1 VPLNKFKKYIIVCA
15 RVHPGET
22 NASYIMQGFI
32 KFITSP
38 TNPEAIE
45 LRKRIVFKIIPM
57 TNPDGVII
65 GNYRTSMSGNDLNR
79 QFITPNTKLHPTVC
93 AIKAL
98 VASIINNAKEPEPLA
113 SFIDIHG
120 HSRKKSIFIYGPH
133 FPLHN
138 ERYLKM
144 RVLPKLL
151 SERSEMFRFFSC
163 KFRIQKSKL
172 KAARV
177 VLWNEFNIMN
187 CFTLEAS
194 FHGYID
200 KERRTIEFTT
210 EMLEQMGAVLGSG
223 FHEYQIL
230 VEEDEKQK
238 LILKKQI
245 KNKKKKIKAKDIAKA
260 YNIKQEKQITAVKAN
275 EEEITLTDG
284 KKDTGSMLDSG
295 FISEDGDKGG

>member
-1 VPLNKFKKYIIVCA
+1 MCKSLSGLEVPLLTVTSRVNRANFEEIDPSEFASPEQVPLNKYKKYIIVCA
-15 RVHPGET
+15 RVHPGEA
-22 NASYIMQGFI
+22 NSSYIMQGFL
-32 KFITSP
+32 KFITRD
-38 TNPEAIE
+38 TNAEACE
-45 LRKRIVFKIIPM
+45 LRKRIIFKIIPM

-65 GNYRTSMSGNDLNR
+65 GNYRSSLCGSDLNR
-79 QFITPNTKLHPTVC
+79 QFIAPNTKLHPVVC

-98 VASIINNAKEPEPLA
+98 TAEIIRAAKEPEPIS

-120 HSRKKSIFIYGPH
+120 HSRKKSIFIYGPY

-151 SERSEMFRFFSC
+151 SEQTDMFRFYSC

-177 VLWNEFNIMN
+177 VLWKEFNIMN

-200 KERRTIEFTT
+200 KDR
-210 EMLEQMGAVLGSG
+210 
-223 FHEYQIL
+223 
-230 VEEDEKQK
+230 
-238 LILKKQI
+238 
-245 KNKKKKIKAKDIAKA
+245 
-260 YNIKQEKQITAVKAN
+260 
-275 EEEITLTDG
+275 
-284 KKDTGSMLDSG
+284 
-295 FISEDGDKGG
+295 